1 MSILEITFRYGEG
14 WTFGTEQNKN
24 KVNPPPHITS
34 QNKIKLEHNES
45 GYFEKAKNKIML
57 FF

>member
-14 WTFGTEQNKN
+14 YTFGTEQNKN
-24 KVNPPPHITS
+24 KVNPPPHIRK
-34 QNKIKLEHNES
+34 KIKLEHNES

>member
-14 WTFGTEQNKN
+14 YTFGTE
-24 KVNPPPHITS
+24 
-34 QNKIKLEHNES
+34 NKIKLEHNES